1 MQDGAI
7 LHLQQENGMSAFP
20 GRVPATSIE
29 TGRVLTKATLRAA
42 EVLGVPQRTLADII
56 GVSASTIS
64 RARATP
70 IDPDSKAGELARLWV
85 RVFRALDAIVGSN
98 DAAARAWLESPNA
111 AFGGAR
117 PLERL
122 RSAEGLIHVL
132 HYLDSARARL

>member
-1 MQDGAI
+1 
-7 LHLQQENGMSAFP
+7 
-20 GRVPATSIE
+20 
-29 TGRVLTKATLRAA
+29 VLTKATLRAA
-42 EVLGVPQRTLADII
+42 EVLGVPQRMLAEII

-70 IDPDSKAGELARLWV
+70 IDPDSKAGELARLWI
-85 RVFRALDAIVGSN
+85 RVFRSLDAIVGSN
-98 DAAARAWLESPNA
+98 DAAARAWLESPNV

-117 PLERL
+117 PLDRL